1 MIQGSCVAL
10 VTPFKNG
17 SIDENKLRDLVE
29 FQIANKTS
37 AIVPCGTTGE
47 SSTLTHEEH
56 SRVIEIVIQQARKRI
71 PIIAGTGSN
80 STSEALHLTSQAQQ
94 FGADAALV
102 IVPYYNKPTQEG
114 MQEHFSAI
122 AKNVSIP
129 LIIYNIPGRTG
140 VNMLPSTLVKL
151 VEKNKN
157 IVGVKESSGNL
168 EQISEILR
176 LLQGHK
182 KFSLLSGDDALTLPI
197 IAVGGKGVISVM
209 ANIYPKQTAQLCDLA
224 LKGQFVKAQ
233 QLHYKYLP
241 LMKALFIETNPAP
254 VKTAMEILKLCSS
267 EMRLPMCPLLPEN
280 KKILAQA
287 IKI

>member
-254 VKTAMEILKLCSS
+254 VKTA
-267 EMRLPMCPLLPEN
+267 
-280 KKILAQA
+280 KIGRAHV
-287 IKI
+287 